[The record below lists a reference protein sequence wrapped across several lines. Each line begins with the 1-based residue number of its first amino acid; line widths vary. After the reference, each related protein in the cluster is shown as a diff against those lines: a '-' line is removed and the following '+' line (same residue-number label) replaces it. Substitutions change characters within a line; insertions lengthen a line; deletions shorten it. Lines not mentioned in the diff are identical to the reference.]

1 MPILLPGCVLER
13 VPNSKYAKL
22 LRFTELCPRAPLPR
36 PSTLRRWRAE
46 TPKELLFAL
55 RMPTDAVISQKGP
68 LRLDDDLKT
77 QIEQSVEAAD
87 ALDAVAIRFET
98 PTAITPSARSR
109 DLLEAYSEHLPQT
122 ENRLRVWTYSGIWE
136 AESAYAFAEKLGL
149 ACSFDP
155 LAEPFPQGKAGY
167 AYIKTLGTRVRLS
180 TQTLRSVVINLT
192 NASLEKV
199 YIALDSMSAVQQA
212 ILLQRLVEETTPS
225 VSLPGSESFH

>member
-13 VPNSKYAKL
+13 VPNSKYTKL

-55 RMPTDAVISQKGP
+55 RIPTDAVISQKGP

-77 QIEQSVEAAD
+77 QIERTAEAAE

-98 PTAITPSARSR
+98 PTAVTPSARSR
-109 DLLEAYSEHLPQT
+109 DLLAAYT
-122 ENRLRVWTYSGIWE
+122 EQFPKTANRLRVWTYSGIWE
-136 AESAYAFAEKLGL
+136 PESAYAFAEKLGII
-149 ACSFDP
+149 CSFDP

-167 AYIKTLGTRVRLS
+167 AYVKALGTRIRLS
-180 TQTLRSVVINLT
+180 TQTLRSVVTNLT
-192 NASLEKV
+192 TASMEKV
-199 YIALDSMSAVQQA
+199 YIALDSMSAIRQA
-212 ILLQRLVEETTPS
+212 LLLQRLVEETTPS
-225 VSLPGSESFH
+225 FSLSDSKSFR